1 MKTQI
6 FRLFAWRSLGL
17 LLAFGLLFSAC
28 NKERM
33 FENSVLQ
40 DDPILARAMMEDSIT
55 QDMAEATN
63 CLLPFIK
70 REDVTPTG
78 DNIIELEDGFRIEE
92 GLLSIKVGEQEL
104 KLLGVSAEVRFCEEG
119 YLKSLNGQVAIP
131 SPTECLSFGNLL
143 RTDIGYFPGDY
154 INTEFELD
162 FPLPVDQSFFVFYIA
177 TNLGVEICTG
187 GDEGAQ
193 PISISIPGSSGQLLY
208 ILNPSD
214 PFYFIEVEH
223 ELVGRMAL
231 AESAQ
236 GNILYTPLQPI
247 PEMPAFDCKSYVSG
261 DIPIYKVIKV
271 NGDLYLNKSFLFQLA
286 KEKPFD
292 FDVQDG
298 FKAGANGDISI
309 SVDIGP
315 DSSLIAD
322 LMSFSIPLGEA
333 SAAITAVP
341 DIDSQLV
348 MRAFIN
354 TRIDPDDSWWPAFIP
369 AKPNAEMDI
378 IGYVQSG
385 GQFYFVMRGEMG
397 IQTTAEDTDLLRV
410 AAELQIDNE
419 QLLLRGELDGP
430 RDGWAIQSTINLDQ
444 SEVSVEIPEN
454 LIENLSFSI
463 QAELDQMIFQIDSL
477 NNLFSEAEE
486 NFAFELSLR
495 GVKAA
500 IPDIAN
506 TAKDKIEAGVR
517 KAKADARRL
526 VPPRI
531 PRDFKLCS
539 SPYGAIDRWIDAI
552 AKPYYDVIN
561 ALRAAVD
568 PELSDESVRIQLK
581 KALQDLLDRKT
592 INAAKTFSFKVGP
605 KRLRCRN
612 ITSRTVR
619 VTIRFSTDVLTD
631 DHVSQLEQA
640 IANLQYI
647 QPAADEVVRIGD
659 IIGELPPREIHVNL
673 KGEIESGAQ
682 SVPQLDKV
690 GYILQR
696 DPLLF
701 TFYAELDGQRVER
714 DFDPFDWKS
723 IVRMVIEEIRN

>member
-1 MKTQI
+1 
-6 FRLFAWRSLGL
+6 
-17 LLAFGLLFSAC
+17 
-28 NKERM
+28 
-33 FENSVLQ
+33 
-40 DDPILARAMMEDSIT
+40 MEDSIT
-55 QDMAEATN
+55 QDMAEASN
-63 CLLPFIK
+63 CLIPFIK

-78 DNIIELEDGFRIEE
+78 DNITELEDGFRIEE

-104 KLLGVSAEVRFCEEG
+104 KLVGISAEVRFCEEG
-119 YLKSLNGQVAIP
+119 YLKSLNGQVSIP
-131 SPTECLSFGNLL
+131 SPTDCLSFGDLL
-143 RTDIGYFPGDY
+143 RTDIGYFPGEY

-162 FPLPVDQSFFVFYIA
+162 FPLPVDQSFFVFYIS

-187 GDEGAQ
+187 GEEGGR
-193 PISISIPGSSGQLLY
+193 PISISVPGTSGQLLY
-208 ILNPSD
+208 ILNHTD

-223 ELVGRMAL
+223 ELVGRIGL

-247 PEMPAFDCKSYVSG
+247 PEMPAFDCNSYISTDF
-261 DIPIYKVIKV
+261 DIYELINVK
-271 NGDLYLNKSFLFQLA
+271 GDLYQNQSFLKQLSQ
-286 KEKPFD
+286 ENPFD
-292 FDVQDG
+292 FNVEQG
-298 FKAGANGDISI
+298 YKAGVNGELSLGFA
-309 SVDIGP
+309 IGP

-322 LMSFSIPLGEA
+322 LMSFNIPLGEA

-341 DIDSQLV
+341 NVDSQLV
-348 MRAFIN
+348 TRAFIN

-397 IQTTAEDTDLLRV
+397 IQTTADDTDLLRV
-410 AAELQIDNE
+410 AAELQLDNE

-454 LIENLSFSI
+454 LIENLSFSV

-495 GVKAA
+495 GLRDA
-500 IPDIAN
+500 IPQITAA
-506 TAKDKIEAGVR
+506 AKDKIDAGVA

-526 VPPRI
+526 IPPRI
-531 PRDFKLCS
+531 PKNFKLCNN
-539 SPYGAIDRWIDAI
+539 PYPAIDRWIDAI
-552 AKPYYDVIN
+552 AKPYYDIIN
-561 ALRAAVD
+561 ALNAAVA
-568 PELSDESVRIQLK
+568 PELSDESSRTQLRE
-581 KALQDLLDRKT
+581 ALQDLLDRRS

-605 KRLRCRN
+605 KRLRCRD

-619 VTIRFSTDVLTD
+619 VTIRVQVDVLTAD
-631 DHVSQLEQA
+631 QITRLEQA
-640 IANLQYI
+640 IENLQYI
-647 QPAADEVVRIGD
+647 QPAADEVARVGD
-659 IIGELPPREIHVNL
+659 IVGELPPREIHINL
-673 KGEIESGAQ
+673 KAEIEAGAQ
-682 SVPQLDKV
+682 PIPQLDKV
-690 GYILQR
+690 GYIVQR
-696 DPLLF
+696 DPLLY

-714 DFDPFDWKS
+714 DFDPLDWKS
-723 IVRMVIEEIRN
+723 IVKMVIQHIQGD